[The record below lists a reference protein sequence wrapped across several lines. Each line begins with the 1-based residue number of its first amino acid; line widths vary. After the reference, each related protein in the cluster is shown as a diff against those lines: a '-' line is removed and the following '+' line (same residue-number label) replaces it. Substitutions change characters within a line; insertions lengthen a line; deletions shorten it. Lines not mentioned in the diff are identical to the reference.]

1 MGLREVAELDL
12 AIILED
18 DSFGFAWPI
27 TLTDP
32 SGLVS
37 VDLKGRSNDVRQVID
52 PDTGQQVTLR
62 TVSVSLRIS
71 TLIAQGFTELPRN
84 VMDLNVT
91 PWVVTF
97 DDINGASYT
106 FRVVEGFPDRT
117 LGIVTCELD
126 LYG

>member
-1 MGLREVAELDL
+1 MSLRAVAEADL
-12 AIILED
+12 ATILED
-18 DSFGFAWPI
+18 DVFGFAWPI

-32 SGLVS
+32 DGLVS

-52 PDTGQQVTLR
+52 PDMGQQVTVR

-71 TLIAQGFTELPRN
+71 TLIAQGFTDLPRN
-84 VMDLNVT
+84 VLDTGTL

-106 FRVVEGFPDRT
+106 FRVIEGFPDRT
-117 LGIVTCELD
+117 LGIITCELD